1 MAPDTDIK
9 VYHAALWH
17 TINYIAKLNGKS
29 CSGLAIECG
38 LDSTVFNLSKRQS
51 KYGQPR
57 WLSGD
62 TLVKIIAATGMSPV
76 QFAEIYQLFL
86 NKEQNI
92 VS

>member
-1 MAPDTDIK
+1 MATVQELK
-9 VYHAALWH
+9 VYHTALWH

-38 LDSTVFNLSKRQS
+38 LDSTVFNTSKRQS

-62 TLVKIIAATGMSPV
+62 TLVKIMAATGITPI
-76 QFAEIYQLFL
+76 QFAQIYQSFL
-86 NKEQNI
+86 DAT
-92 VS
+92 

>member
-1 MAPDTDIK
+1 MAPGTDIK
-9 VYHAALWH
+9 VYHTALWH

-38 LDSTVFNLSKRQS
+38 LDSTVFNISKRQS

-62 TLVKIIAATGMSPV
+62 TLVKIIATTGMSPV
-76 QFAEIYQLFL
+76 QFAQIFQSFL
-86 NKEQNI
+86 D
-92 VS
+92 VSDNY

>member
-9 VYHAALWH
+9 VYHTALWH

-38 LDSTVFNLSKRQS
+38 LDSTVFNISKRQS

-62 TLVKIIAATGMSPV
+62 TLAKIITATGMSPV
-76 QFAEIYQLFL
+76 QFAQIFQSFL
-86 NKEQNI
+86 D
-92 VS
+92 VSDNY